1 MLNLNVYVLDSFAML
16 TLLQLEPGADQ
27 VTALLREAEQGT
39 SRVLMSL
46 ISLGEVVYII
56 ERRWGEARLRSFLAY
71 VNAAPIEVSPVDQDR
86 VFAAAHI
93 KAHHPISYADAFA
106 VALAQELEATVVTG
120 DPEFRSVEGLV
131 PVQWL

>member
-1 MLNLNVYVLDSFAML
+1 MNVYVLDSFAML

-27 VTALLREAEQGT
+27 VTALLREAEQGM

-106 VALAQELEATVVTG
+106 VALAQELEATVITG
-120 DPEFRSVEGLV
+120 DPEFRSVEGSV

>member
-1 MLNLNVYVLDSFAML
+1 MNIYVLDSFAML
-16 TLLQLEPGADQ
+16 ALLQLETGADQ
-27 VTALLREAEQGT
+27 VTALLREAKQEM

-56 ERRWGEARLRSFLAY
+56 ERRWGETRLRNFLAY
-71 VNAAPIEVSPVDQDR
+71 VKAAPVEIVPVDQDR

-106 VALAQELEATVVTG
+106 VALAQELGATVVTG

-131 PVQWL
+131 SVQWL

>member
-1 MLNLNVYVLDSFAML
+1 MNIYVLDSFAML
-16 TLLQLEPGADQ
+16 ALLQLETDADQ
-27 VTALLREAEQGT
+27 VTALLREAKQEM

-56 ERRWGEARLRSFLAY
+56 ERRWRETRLRNFLAY
-71 VNAAPIEVSPVDQDR
+71 VKAAPVEIVPVDQDR

-106 VALAQELEATVVTG
+106 VALAQELGATVVTG
-120 DPEFRSVEGLV
+120 DPEFRVVERLV
-131 PVQWL
+131 SVQWL

>member
-1 MLNLNVYVLDSFAML
+1 MNVYVLDSFAML

-106 VALAQELEATVVTG
+106 VALAQELEATVITG
-120 DPEFRSVEGLV
+120 DPEFRSVEGSV

>member
-1 MLNLNVYVLDSFAML
+1 MNVYVLDSFAML

-27 VTALLREAEQGT
+27 VTALLREAEQGM

-106 VALAQELEATVVTG
+106 VALAQELEATVFTG

>member
-1 MLNLNVYVLDSFAML
+1 ML

-27 VTALLREAEQGT
+27 VTALLREAEQGM

-106 VALAQELEATVVTG
+106 VALAQELEATVFTG

>member
-1 MLNLNVYVLDSFAML
+1 LNVYVLDSFAML

-106 VALAQELEATVVTG
+106 VALAQELEATVITG
-120 DPEFRSVEGLV
+120 DPEFRSVEGSV

>member
-1 MLNLNVYVLDSFAML
+1 MNVYVLDSFAML

-27 VTALLREAEQGT
+27 VTALLREAEQGM

-56 ERRWGEARLRSFLAY
+56 ERRWGEARLRNFLAY

-106 VALAQELEATVVTG
+106 VALAQELEATVFTG

>member
-1 MLNLNVYVLDSFAML
+1 ML

-27 VTALLREAEQGT
+27 VTALLREAEQGM

-106 VALAQELEATVVTG
+106 VALAQELEATVITG
-120 DPEFRSVEGLV
+120 DPEFRSVEGSV